1 MKAKLYR
8 VRIVKIVNNHY
19 VDLKEENVNNTSK
32 KKAVSSVLSENE
44 GYQLYSVDIIY

>member
-8 VRIVKIVNNHY
+8 VRITKIADNRY
-19 VDLKEENVNNTSK
+19 VALKEEFVNNASK

-44 GYQLYSVDIIY
+44 GYQLYSVDIMY

>member
-19 VDLKEENVNNTSK
+19 VDLKEDVVNNTSK

-44 GYQLYSVDIIY
+44 GLQLYSVDIIY

>member
-8 VRIVKIVNNHY
+8 VRIVKAVNNRITA
-19 VDLKEENVNNTSK
+19 DKEMFVNNTSK

-44 GYQLYSVDIIY
+44 GYQLYSVDII